1 MINPDD
7 SKPAKRPVGRPRLN
21 KPKVKKE
28 RVVIPKD
35 DFKYVEMNKI
45 LLNVPTLPLVW
56 RARKQLWLI
65 RNIEEHLKRDP
76 LAISAKEYF
85 HLLKEQETIYTEL
98 EKKGL
103 GTNEKRRTNRQ
114 AILKKRLAETSPD
127 DDTSTVGEGKSA
139 GVGNGVSTPYPFG
152 KQRRS

>member
-21 KPKVKKE
+21 KPKVVTVKPKKE
-28 RVVIPKD
+28 
-35 DFKYVEMNKI
+35 FKYITQNKV
-45 LLNVPTLPLVW
+45 LLNVPSLPLVW

-65 RNIEEHLKRDP
+65 RNIEEHLKVDP

-85 HLLKEQETIYTEL
+85 HLLKEQEAIYTEL

-103 GTNEKRRTNRQ
+103 GTNEKRRLTRQ
-114 AILKKRLAETSPD
+114 AVLSKRVAETSARG
-127 DDTSTVGEGKSA
+127 DTPTVGKGESPS
-139 GVGNGVSTPYPFG
+139 VGNGVPAVNPFG
-152 KQRRS
+152 K